1 MKLNFFLQTLM
12 NVLQVRAKM
21 EELVLMTPTRTLV
34 IALSGMQVKIVK
46 RILMNAHQTHVYTME
61 HALMESIHLLVVAF
75 KGIPET
81 IVNQVT

>member
-1 MKLNFFLQTLM
+1 M

-61 HALMESIHLLVVAF
+61 HALMESIHLPVIAF
-75 KGIPET
+75 PGIPET
-81 IVNQVT
+81 IVNQVTYNRYQMFDI